1 MKHLHNQVYLD
12 SAVRELN
19 RTNSYMLKITI
30 TANVMPQKLLNP
42 FQSSLIK
49 TICSLYREMQW
60 IKIEMNFCL
69 ESWRKVHVHC
79 EQKGC

>member
-1 MKHLHNQVYLD
+1 
-12 SAVRELN
+12 
-19 RTNSYMLKITI
+19 MLKITI
-30 TANVMPQKLLNP
+30 TANVVPQKLLNP

-49 TICSLYREMQW
+49 TICSFYREMQW

>member
-1 MKHLHNQVYLD
+1 
-12 SAVRELN
+12 
-19 RTNSYMLKITI
+19 MLKITI

-49 TICSLYREMQW
+49 TICSFYREMQW